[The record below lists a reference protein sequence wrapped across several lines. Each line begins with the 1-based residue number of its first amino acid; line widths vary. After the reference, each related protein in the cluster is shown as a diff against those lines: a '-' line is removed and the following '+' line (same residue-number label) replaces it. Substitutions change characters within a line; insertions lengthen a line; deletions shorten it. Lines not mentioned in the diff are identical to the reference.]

1 MASKSLRER
10 ILDGYDRQYV
20 EGKIDFLEYERVRD
34 ALFPEEE
41 EVARHDD
48 TERWTGTEGTQLR

>member
-10 ILDGYDRQYV
+10 ILEGYDRQYV

-34 ALFPEEE
+34 ILFPEEK
-41 EVARHDD
+41 EV
-48 TERWTGTEGTQLR
+48 